1 MIEFFW
7 QLWILYATRKWFF
20 FFFVS
25 FWFVLAKVPG
35 CIDKLAQ
42 GGIKICVLTG
52 DKMETT
58 ISIGLLRQ
66 GMKQIVVNLESP
78 HFKGLEKMEDKAA
91 ISKGTL
97 TYLETYLK
105 VNQQMKMR

>member
-1 MIEFFW
+1 MDFIRNLEMVFF
-7 QLWILYATRKWFF
+7 LLCFF
-20 FFFVS
+20 LVCA
-25 FWFVLAKVPG
+25 WEVPG

-66 GMKQIVVNLESP
+66 GMK
-78 HFKGLEKMEDKAA
+78 
-91 ISKGTL
+91 
-97 TYLETYLK
+97 
-105 VNQQMKMR
+105 